1 MEAALR
7 TAYAYLTGEQPPKEI
22 LKLEPVRGYDGL
34 REASVEIAGRVIN
47 VAVVHGTEN
56 VRKLIA
62 GGIENIIYRGYDLS
76 WRLYWR
82 RRAAQGFC
90 L

>member
-47 VAVVHGTEN
+47 VAVVHGTEMS
-56 VRKLIA
+56 
-62 GGIENIIYRGYDLS
+62 ES
-76 WRLYWR
+76 S
-82 RRAAQGFC
+82 
-90 L
+90 